1 MKTILIVARHGNTFD
16 KGDVILR
23 VGARTDLPLTL
34 EGRNQGKRL
43 AERLR
48 ERGLTPSRVF
58 VAPLRRTQETGQ
70 EIADAFALDS
80 ALIVEPF
87 LTEFDYGEDDG
98 KSEKDVATRLGR
110 CEADA
115 GEGDANED
123 FESLGK
129 IALKRWDSER
139 RTPRG
144 WSFLSSR
151 VKTLLC
157 DWRAFA
163 DNLARNYQDE
173 TVVAVTSNGIARFA
187 LDVLPEGAQKPEQ
200 CKLSTGAFAVFEYDG
215 VRWTLKEW
223 NV

>member
-1 MKTILIVARHGNTFD
+1 MKTTLIVARHGNTFN

-34 EGRNQGKRL
+34 EGHNQGKRL

-48 ERGLTPSRVF
+48 ERGLTPSRVY
-58 VAPLRRTQETGQ
+58 VAPLRRAQETGQ

-80 ALIVEPF
+80 TPTVEPF

-98 KSEKDVATRLGR
+98 KPEKEVAARLGR

-115 GEGDANED
+115 GEGDGTDDYEA
-123 FESLGK
+123 LGK

-139 RTPRG
+139 RTPLG
-144 WSFLSSR
+144 WAFLNSR
-151 VKTLLC
+151 VEALPNE
-157 DWRAFA
+157 WREFA
-163 DNLARNYQDE
+163 NNLAQRSQGE
-173 TVVAVTSNGIARFA
+173 TIVATTSNGIARFA
-187 LDVLPEGAQKPEQ
+187 LDILPDDAKKPEQ
-200 CKLSTGAFAVFEYDG
+200 CKLSTGAFGVFEHDG
-215 VRWTLKEW
+215 ERWTLKEW